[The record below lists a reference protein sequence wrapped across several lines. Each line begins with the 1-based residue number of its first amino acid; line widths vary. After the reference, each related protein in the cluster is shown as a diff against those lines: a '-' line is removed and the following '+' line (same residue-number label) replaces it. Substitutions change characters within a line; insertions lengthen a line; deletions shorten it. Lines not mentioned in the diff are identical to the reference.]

1 MHGMHGMRGAC
12 MPCMGARRLQ
22 HAGNKQHRLAQ
33 LVTAGCAAPSL
44 RGRRAVLSLS
54 QRQPPPSVGGGAAA
68 AARVAACQLLRP
80 HFINRV
86 FATVCSPA
94 SRFLANS
101 EARIF
106 PSPLPHQPLLF
117 SCTLLLPVCATR
129 AFRPSSM
136 LTVSLHASLPSHE

>member
-68 AARVAACQLLRP
+68 WARVAAFQLLHP
-80 HFINRV
+80 HLIDRV

-94 SRFLANS
+94 SRFLADR

-106 PSPLPHQPLLF
+106 PCPLPPPPPFVFLHPAAARLCHESFQAQQNAYCLLAR
-117 SCTLLLPVCATR
+117 LPAL
-129 AFRPSSM
+129 S
-136 LTVSLHASLPSHE
+136 